1 MMLQLTVCSS
11 ETENTSA
18 SSGPPDSALST
29 VADIAST
36 IDEVSVA
43 MGLENAESITL
54 SGSA

>member
-1 MMLQLTVCSS
+1 MLQLTVCSS

-18 SSGPPDSALST
+18 SSGSPDSALSK
-29 VADIAST
+29 VADMVST

-43 MGLENAESITL
+43 MGLENADSITL

>member
-18 SSGPPDSALST
+18 SSGSPDSALSK
-29 VADIAST
+29 VADMVST

-43 MGLENAESITL
+43 MGLENVDSITL